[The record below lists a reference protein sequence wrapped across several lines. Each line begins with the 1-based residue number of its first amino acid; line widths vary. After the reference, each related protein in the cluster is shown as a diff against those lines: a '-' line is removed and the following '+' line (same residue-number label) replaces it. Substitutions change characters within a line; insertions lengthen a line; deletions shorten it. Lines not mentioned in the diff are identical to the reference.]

1 MLTAHDRRIARLA
14 VNRFGVDPVA
24 LRHACVELLQRRRN
38 SPKSSHPDLVE
49 ILLERQL
56 LQPNQAQALR
66 EELDKTQVAASP
78 APPKPADNGT
88 TRSLE
93 RVGPYVLLRKVG
105 EGAMGEVYYAY
116 DEQRHQHVA
125 IKILAKHLQE
135 NNALVERFIREAELA
150 SRLSH
155 PNLVRGYGT
164 GYDERHKVRY
174 LVMEYVDGFSAQQYL
189 DEHGRF
195 TIEDALHVVLDVARA
210 LEYAHTHNIIHRDI
224 KPENILITRSGVAKL
239 TDLGLS
245 KQTDQS
251 STLTGMRQGF
261 GTPYYMPFEQAMNAR
276 DADARSDIFALG
288 ATLYH
293 MLTGRVP
300 FDGKNQLEI
309 LEKKEQG
316 LYTPAHMVNPEIPED
331 LSRILDRMLARR
343 PEDRFQTMSEVIVAL
358 ERTKLA
364 GQYLSFADPV
374 LAQRDPVAQLRAQSL
389 EAATVLD
396 VEPSSESLGVWYVRD
411 SYSSGKVRVRR
422 FTTDQLLKAIARGQL
437 NPDSQVA
444 TSPQGPF
451 HKLQQY
457 PRFRPALQE
466 AALKKSHTPS
476 PAPHRAFWWW
486 VMGGLGL
493 LLLLVLLL
501 LLWLG

>member
-1 MLTAHDRRIARLA
+1 MLTAYDRRIARLA
-14 VNRFGVDPVA
+14 VSRFGVDPVQV
-24 LRHACVELLQRRRN
+24 RHACVELLQRRR
-38 SPKSSHPDLVE
+38 SSSKSSHSDLVE
-49 ILLERQL
+49 ILLERHL
-56 LQPNQAQALR
+56 LQPNQAHALR
-66 EELDKTQVAASP
+66 EELDKTQVASSP

-88 TRSLE
+88 TRTPDRLG
-93 RVGPYVLLRKVG
+93 RFLLLRKVG

-116 DEQRHQHVA
+116 DEQHQRDVA

-135 NNALVERFIREAELA
+135 NSALVERFIREAEIA

-164 GYDERHKVRY
+164 EYDEHHKVRY

-195 TIEDALHVVLDVARA
+195 SIEDALHVALDVARA
-210 LEYAHTHNIIHRDI
+210 LEYAHAHNIIHRDI

-251 STLTGMRQGF
+251 STLIGMRQGF

-300 FDGKNQLEI
+300 FDGKNQVEI

-316 LYTPAHMVNPEIPED
+316 LYPPAHLVNPDIPED
-331 LSRILDRMLARR
+331 LSRILDRMLAHR

-374 LAQRDPVAQLRAQSL
+374 LAHRDPVAQLRAQSL

-396 VEPSSESLGVWYVRD
+396 LQENSDSKGLWYVRD
-411 SYSSGKVRVRR
+411 SYNPGKVRVRR
-422 FTTDQLLKAIARGQL
+422 FTTDQLLQAIAHGQL
-437 NPDSQVA
+437 SPDSQVA

-457 PRFRPALQE
+457 
-466 AALKKSHTPS
+466 
-476 PAPHRAFWWW
+476 
-486 VMGGLGL
+486 
-493 LLLLVLLL
+493 
-501 LLWLG
+501 